1 MSDDDL
7 VLITVFYT
15 KPHSVSV
22 AYHKRQTNPSK
33 NIGKKAGEDRG

>member
-7 VLITVFYT
+7 VLITMFYT

-22 AYHKRQTNPSK
+22 AYHKRQTNLSK
-33 NIGKKAGEDRG
+33 NIGNEHRQEE

>member
-7 VLITVFYT
+7 VLITMLYI
-15 KPHSVSV
+15 KQDSVSV

-33 NIGKKAGEDRG
+33 NIGNEHRQEE